1 MTWTNKYHETNF
13 YELLFKLFL
22 LLQAMFFTDEV
33 NQLKAKTVV
42 LNTEKRKLVEANKIA
57 KKETKELQIKLSGV
71 VMVLEDKKVRN

>member
-1 MTWTNKYHETNF
+1 
-13 YELLFKLFL
+13 
-22 LLQAMFFTDEV
+22 MFFTDEV

-57 KKETKELQIKLSGV
+57 KKETKELQIKLSEV